1 MQWFIPSDDVE
12 FDFGDADYPT
22 DPFAFVR
29 KSKDET
35 CNRFGTS
42 LIDLC
47 YIQNMHILKVD
58 SLKILMVRCV
68 CVSCAPEF
76 QCCYFCESSCLFY
89 LSFDS
94 DFYVSTIM
102 HI

>member
-1 MQWFIPSDDVE
+1 MQGFIPSDGVE

-58 SLKILMVRCV
+58 SLKNINDKMCMCFLCSGISVL
-68 CVSCAPEF
+68 
-76 QCCYFCESSCLFY
+76 LF
-89 LSFDS
+89 L
-94 DFYVSTIM
+94 
-102 HI
+102 